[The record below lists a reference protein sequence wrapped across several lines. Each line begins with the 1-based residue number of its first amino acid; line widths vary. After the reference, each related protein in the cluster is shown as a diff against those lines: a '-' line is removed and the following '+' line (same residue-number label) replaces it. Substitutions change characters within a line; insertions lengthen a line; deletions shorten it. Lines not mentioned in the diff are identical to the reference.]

1 MRVAELG
8 LLAVAGWIAIGC
20 AGTAVS
26 LARGRRAEAAR
37 HMAWIATV
45 AGVYLLV
52 LLGVSTTQKQRVVP
66 IGQDQ
71 CFDEMCFAVVGVDE
85 VPGLVAGDDGR
96 VVRVTVR
103 VSNHG
108 HHAEAEGMIE
118 AYLVDS
124 RGREWTPL
132 PGLSGNRLN
141 ARVADGSEML
151 SQPMFRVARDSE
163 GLGLVLTHGN
173 WQPGRLVVGDSDSL
187 GHRKTVV
194 ALGR

>member
-8 LLAVAGWIAIGC
+8 LLAVAGWIAIGV
-20 AGTAVS
+20 AGTSVS

-37 HMAWIATV
+37 HAAWIAVV
-45 AGVYLLV
+45 AGAYVLV
-52 LLGVSTTQKQRVVP
+52 LLGVSATQRQRVVP
-66 IGQDQ
+66 LGQDQ
-71 CFDEMCFAVVGVDE
+71 CFDEVCFAVARVDE

-103 VSNHG
+103 VANHG
-108 HHAEAEGMIE
+108 HHAEAEGSIE

-124 RGREWTPL
+124 KGREWGAL

-141 ARVADGSEML
+141 ARVAGGSAML
-151 SQPMFRVARDSE
+151 SQPLFRVAVDSK

-173 WQPGRLVVGDSDSL
+173 WQPGRLVIGDSDSL
-187 GHRKTVV
+187 GHRRTVV